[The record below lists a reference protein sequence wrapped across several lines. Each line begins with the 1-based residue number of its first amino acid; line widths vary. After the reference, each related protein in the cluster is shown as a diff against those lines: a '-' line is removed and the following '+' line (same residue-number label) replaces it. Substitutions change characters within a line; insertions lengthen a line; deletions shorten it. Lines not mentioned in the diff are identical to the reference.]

1 VPLPNNARKIS
12 MKDDSYAEQPAV
24 VAVLKMLR
32 SKRGATVAEIAK
44 ARKTEEH
51 TIRSVMSRLRSRA
64 GLKIKSTANPRR
76 GNVFRAR

>member
-1 VPLPNNARKIS
+1 MPLPNNPRKIS
-12 MKDDSYAEQPAV
+12 MKDDSYPEQPAV
-24 VAVLKMLR
+24 AAVLKMLR
-32 SKRGATVAEIAK
+32 SRRGATVAEIAK

-64 GLKIKSTANPRR
+64 GLRIGSTANPRR